1 MSAQG
6 LRVGRS
12 RQSEL
17 TSVGAGAYGNH
28 ERHETHENTAQKS
41 QLWHAA
47 FRVFRLFRGYKIIL
61 RRYRAAIAPNQCQHS
76 GEIDRRVGKT
86 GRNIS
91 AVVELTSRAALR
103 YVPRFP
109 SMR

>member
-17 TSVGAGAYGNH
+17 TSLGAGAYGNH

-41 QLWHAA
+41 QLWHAV
-47 FRVFRLFRGYKIIL
+47 FRVFRLFRGYKTII

-76 GEIDRRVGKT
+76 GETDRRTFPAVRNCSGHIDRH
-86 GRNIS
+86 
-91 AVVELTSRAALR
+91 VE
-103 YVPRFP
+103 
-109 SMR
+109 MMGQ